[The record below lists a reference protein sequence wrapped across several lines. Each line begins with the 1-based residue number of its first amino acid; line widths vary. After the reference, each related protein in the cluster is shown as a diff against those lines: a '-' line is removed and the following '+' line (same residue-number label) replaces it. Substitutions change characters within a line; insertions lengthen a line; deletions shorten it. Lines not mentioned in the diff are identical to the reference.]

1 MGSSKDSPNA
11 LYYRSQPTDSEM
23 TITANE
29 LLQLFDKVQTLGYT
43 YERYQDED
51 GGYKIVIRYWDKWRT
66 TVNLYINKD
75 SDRWNGNN
83 EYAEFNEVMEDL
95 DSELKAKVIDKEKEE
110 RFKQYQQQLKKE
122 LAND

>member
-1 MGSSKDSPNA
+1 
-11 LYYRSQPTDSEM
+11 M

-43 YERYQDED
+43 YERYQDVY
-51 GGYKIVIRYWDKWRT
+51 GGYTILIRYWDKRKT
-66 TVNLYINKD
+66 TVELYINQN
-75 SDRWNGNN
+75 SDRWNNN
-83 EYAEFNEVMEDL
+83 DDKYAEFNEVMEDL
-95 DSELKAKVIDKEKEE
+95 DNQLEAKVIDKEKEERFKQYQQLKKEFDKEKEE

>member
-1 MGSSKDSPNA
+1 
-11 LYYRSQPTDSEM
+11 M

-51 GGYKIVIRYWDKWRT
+51 GGYKIVIRYWDKRRT

-75 SDRWNGNN
+75 SDRWNDND
-83 EYAEFNEVMEDL
+83 YDEFNEVMEDL
-95 DSELKAKVIDKEKEE
+95 DSQLVIYKEKEE
-110 RFKQYQQQLKKE
+110 RFKQYLKLKE
-122 LAND
+122 EFAND

>member
-1 MGSSKDSPNA
+1 
-11 LYYRSQPTDSEM
+11 M

-43 YERYQDED
+43 YDRYQDED
-51 GGYKIVIRYWDKWRT
+51 GGYKIVIRYWDKRRT

-75 SDRWNGNN
+75 KDSDRWNNN

-95 DSELKAKVIDKEKEE
+95 DSQLKANVIDKEKEE
-110 RFKQYQQQLKKE
+110 RFKQYLKLKE
-122 LAND
+122 EFAND

>member
-1 MGSSKDSPNA
+1 MLSNSLN
-11 LYYRSQPTDSEM
+11 RTEM

-51 GGYKIVIRYWDKWRT
+51 GGYTILIRYWDKRKT
-66 TVNLYINKD
+66 TVELYISKN

-95 DSELKAKVIDKEKEE
+95 DSQLEARVIDKEKEE
-110 RFKQYQQQLKKE
+110 RFEQYLKLKE
-122 LAND
+122 EFAND